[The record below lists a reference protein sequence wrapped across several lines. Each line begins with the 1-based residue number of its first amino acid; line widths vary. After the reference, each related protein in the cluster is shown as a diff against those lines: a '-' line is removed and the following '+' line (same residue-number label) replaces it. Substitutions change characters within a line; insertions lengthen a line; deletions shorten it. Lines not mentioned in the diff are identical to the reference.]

1 MNSIQRI
8 GDKYLLNSRH
18 CWSTFLI
25 DSDGNIEWY
34 LDGSDGDN
42 FTLPSPDIFVRP
54 SAVTWRKY
62 CELTLAPKQKW
73 QHHARIQNITEL
85 SIQLHYFDNNNAEWK
100 IERQNLL
107 ASS

>member
-62 CELTLAPKQKW
+62 CELTLAPKQNGSTM
-73 QHHARIQNITEL
+73 HAFRISLNHPFSFIILTTITP
-85 SIQLHYFDNNNAEWK
+85 NGK
-100 IERQNLL
+100 
-107 ASS
+107 